1 MCAEGCKG
9 VRLQVSF
16 ENLENLE
23 KPGIACVNIFLNV
36 WVKMGMSHVCQLLF
50 KMFVNMCVNMSVNM
64 CVYICK
70 HNCEQV

>member
-1 MCAEGCKG
+1 MCAEDCEG

-36 WVKMGMSHVCQLLF
+36 WVKMGM
-50 KMFVNMCVNMSVNM
+50 
-64 CVYICK
+64 
-70 HNCEQV
+70 